1 MCARNSKTA
10 ILTLKLS
17 TILSTAVVALVLIT
31 SCQLSLTEE
40 SGPKTFASPEQAC
53 KALVQAVQT
62 SDEKALES
70 ILGVGKEVTSSND
83 EVEDKLEREQFSR
96 KYQEMHRLVR
106 EPDGNTVLYI
116 GAENW
121 PFPIPLVTKNGVWY
135 FDSDS
140 GKQEILFRTIGENE
154 ATAIQVCG
162 EFAMARKRD
171 GVKADSEDRIT
182 RFAEDLVTAGAA
194 STYNNDSK
202 PFHGYY
208 FRIVRN
214 SSAGASA
221 RGLTLIAYPADYRQS
236 GVMTFAVTHHGIVHE
251 KDLGPKTPTVAPQ
264 IKSGTGAS
272 WRQVISSN
280 TDGLVNP
287 VQLGERSLS
296 NQEQ

>member
-1 MCARNSKTA
+1 MCARNFEIGTF
-10 ILTLKLS
+10 TLKL
-17 TILSTAVVALVLIT
+17 TTVLSTAVVALLLVSNSPAGLA
-31 SCQLSLTEE
+31 EE
-40 SGPKTFASPEQAC
+40 SAAKTFASPAEAC
-53 KALVQAVQT
+53 KALVQAVQAG
-62 SDEKALES
+62 DEKALES

-83 EVEDKLEREQFSR
+83 EAEDKLEREQFNQ

-121 PFPIPLVTKNGVWY
+121 PFPIPLVSKNGVWY

-140 GKQEILFRTIGENE
+140 GKQEILFRTVGENE

-171 GVKADSEDRIT
+171 GVKADSEDPIT

-194 STYNNDSK
+194 NTHNNDSK

-208 FRIVRN
+208 FRVVRN
-214 SSAGASA
+214 SSADAT
-221 RGLTLIAYPADYRQS
+221 RRLTLIAYPADYRQS
-236 GVMTFAVTHHGIVHE
+236 GVMTFAVGHHGIVHE
-251 KDLGPKTPTVAPQ
+251 KDLGPNTTTVAPQ
-264 IKSGTGAS
+264 IKSGTGAT
-272 WRQVISSN
+272 WRPVISSN
-280 TDGLVNP
+280 TDGLADS
-287 VQLGERSLS
+287 VQLGEISLS

>member
-1 MCARNSKTA
+1 MCARNFK
-10 ILTLKLS
+10 IGIFTLKRT
-17 TILSTAVVALVLIT
+17 TILSTAVVALLLVTNSQSGLA
-31 SCQLSLTEE
+31 EE
-40 SGPKTFASPEQAC
+40 SEPKTFASPAEAC
-53 KALVQAVQT
+53 KALVQAVQA

-83 EVEDKLEREQFSR
+83 EVEDKLEREQFSK

-106 EPDGNTVLYI
+106 EPDGNTVLYV

-121 PFPIPLVTKNGVWY
+121 PFPIPLVSKNGVWT
-135 FDSDS
+135 FDSDG

-171 GVKADSEDRIT
+171 SVKADSEDTIT

-194 STYNNDSK
+194 NTNNSDAK

-214 SSAGASA
+214 SSAGAGA
-221 RGLTLIAYPADYRQS
+221 HLTLIAYPADYRQS
-236 GVMTFAVTHHGIVHE
+236 GVMTFAVTHHGIVHQ
-251 KDLGPKTPTVAPQ
+251 KDLGPNTTKVAPQ

-280 TDGLVNP
+280 TDGLANP
-287 VQLGERSLS
+287 VQLGETSLRH
-296 NQEQ
+296 QEQ